1 MEPEGYFRTF
11 GKRWFAI
18 FLCTLLGLAL
28 SAGVS
33 KAITPVYAA
42 NATLF
47 LKVESA
53 GASLFEKSQFGL
65 ARIQSYPEL
74 VNSPEL
80 LSNVISTLHL
90 PMSQQE
96 LGSAL
101 SATNPTSTVLLQ
113 VTAESTNPKTA
124 ANIANTAANEL
135 SSLVNK
141 LENTSSAN
149 SSSSVRLN
157 LTLPAEAPTTPSSP
171 KIAIILGLG
180 LLVGL
185 AFGLFTALLLARFD
199 TRIKTPADVRRYSG
213 LPVIGQLPPRLSREW
228 MFADGQGPDAVIA
241 SLDETAANIRAIFGG
256 DFPALLVLVPIGR
269 GPSKAGTRV
278 GLARSLALTGRRVV
292 LVETDTAAQN
302 VSGLVIQD
310 EAVGL
315 SDVLSGVSNIAS
327 SVLKRESQPFE
338 ILPAGKP
345 LGSRASFAAER
356 HSQTV
361 LGTVANRF
369 DVAVIQVSQGG
380 TPIDLDIIAPALS
393 SAILIATFAR
403 TNSHKLNGQI
413 SRLRAL
419 GIEPVGVILT
429 DVPQWRK
436 TQLLES
442 WEPTDIVDVVDD
454 REPHDGAGELAGDS
468 IESSRLMELQQVIP
482 HRPVIAAPGA
492 KSSHVQA
499 PSPVPAVSRS
509 TKPTELAEHRAAET
523 EHAQET
529 ESVE

>member
-18 FLCTLLGLAL
+18 LLCTLLGLAL
-28 SAGVS
+28 SAGIS
-33 KAITPVYAA
+33 KAITPVYSA

-90 PMSQQE
+90 SMSQQD
-96 LGSAL
+96 LSSAL

-113 VTAESTNPKTA
+113 VTAESTSPKTA
-124 ANIANTAANEL
+124 ADIANTAANEL

-141 LENTSSAN
+141 LENSSSSN
-149 SSSSVRLN
+149 SASSVRLN

-171 KIAIILGLG
+171 KVPIILGLG

-185 AFGLFTALLLARFD
+185 AFGLLVALLLARFD
-199 TRIKTPADVRRYSG
+199 TRIKTPADVRRFSG

-228 MFADGQGPDAVIA
+228 MFADSNGPDAVLA
-241 SLDETAANIRAIFGG
+241 SLDETSANIRAIFGG
-256 DFPALLVLVPIGR
+256 TYPALLALVPIGS

-278 GLARSLALTGRRVV
+278 GLARSLAVTGRRVL
-292 LVETDTAAQN
+292 LVETDSNAQN
-302 VSGLVIQD
+302 LSGLAIND
-310 EAVGL
+310 EAAGL

-327 SVLKRESQPFE
+327 TVVKRESQPFD

-345 LGSRASFAAER
+345 LVSRASFAAER

-361 LGTVANRF
+361 LGTIATRF
-369 DVAVIQVSQGG
+369 DVAVIQISQGG
-380 TPIDLDIIAPALS
+380 APIDLDIIAPALS
-393 SAILIATFAR
+393 TAILIATFAR

-413 SRLRAL
+413 ARLRAL

-436 TQLLES
+436 VQLLES
-442 WEPTDIVDVVDD
+442 WEPSDIVEVVDD
-454 REPHDGAGELAGDS
+454 RESDESFGAFRSESSVSTVDSLSAADSPSKDNS
-468 IESSRLMELQQVIP
+468 IESSRSGELQQVMP
-482 HRPVIAAPGA
+482 HRPLIAAPGA
-492 KSSHVQA
+492 RASSVQ
-499 PSPVPAVSRS
+499 PTVSR
-509 TKPTELAEHRAAET
+509 P
-523 EHAQET
+523 AQET